1 MRILVAHASL
11 SGNTRDLAQR
21 VRARCEAR
29 GHRVIWI
36 ETDLQDFAA
45 AGADA
50 RHDLYLLGSWTGN
63 GGRTPPEMKRFIAGL
78 VDAVGKP
85 PRVAAFGT
93 GETQWGAESYCGAVR
108 RMAAFFASPFPLL
121 EIEQM
126 PHGQRDATRI
136 DAWTDLVIG
145 MAPTIADD
153 TFPSRPKASPR
164 HEDPARHV
172 R

>member
-11 SGNTRDLAQR
+11 SGNTRDLAR
-21 VRARCEAR
+21 HVRARCEAR
-29 GHRVIWI
+29 GHRVTWI
-36 ETDLQDFAA
+36 EADLEDIGV
-45 AGADA
+45 AGADP
-50 RHDLYLLGSWTGN
+50 RHDLYLLGAWTGN

-93 GETQWGAESYCGAVR
+93 GETQWGAEYYCGAVR
-108 RMAAFFASPFPLL
+108 RMAAFFASPFPPL

-126 PHGQRDATRI
+126 PHGQRDAARI
-136 DAWTDLVIG
+136 DAWTDLVLA

-153 TFPSRPKASPR
+153 TSPLRPKDSAP
-164 HEDPARHV
+164 
-172 R
+172 